1 MEHIL
6 YLASGSSSRRGM
18 LMAAGIPFQV
28 IEHTADESSCSLNQS
43 LESLV
48 TQLALLK
55 MNHISIPDGTEQQIA
70 FVLTADTMTLDS
82 YHKLHGKPFDRQDAK
97 NMLISCRDGALI
109 GTAFCLQKK
118 IFQNGT
124 WNTHQQIVDYDQ
136 AWCVVDVPDVFLDFY
151 LDRIPFT
158 QVSGAI
164 TIEGFGEQFVKEVN
178 GCYSAILGMPMYK
191 LREALYALK
200 FYAF

>member
-1 MEHIL
+1 MEYIL

-28 IEHTADESSCSLNQS
+28 TEHTADELSCSLDQP

-48 TQLALLK
+48 TQITLLK
-55 MNHISIPDGTEQQIA
+55 MNHVSIPDGVEGQVA
-70 FVLTADTMTLDS
+70 FTLTADTMTLDS
-82 YHKLHGKPFDRQDAK
+82 YNRLHGKPVDRQDAK
-97 NMLISCRDGALI
+97 NMLVSCRNGALI

-124 WNTHQQIVDYDQ
+124 WHVQQQIIGYDQ
-136 AWCVVDVPDVFLDFY
+136 AWCVIDVPDVFIDFY

-158 QVSGAI
+158 QVSGGI

-191 LREALYALK
+191 LREALYELK